1 VADEFADGDASQP
14 RRPPPKLLLVEDDV
28 TSATRLSQLLAE
40 DGYIIEWVSNARDA
54 THRLGTGVRPDA
66 ILLDYKLPHGD
77 GVVLARTARAHWPDV
92 PVLFVTS
99 YPEVVQREPPLDPPA
114 LLLSKPVAYNEL
126 LTALHSVLAGV
137 Q

>member
-1 VADEFADGDASQP
+1 VADEFTKGDVAQQQRP
-14 RRPPPKLLLVEDDV
+14 RPRLLLVEDDV

-40 DGYIIEWVSNARDA
+40 DGYIIEWVSDARDA
-54 THRLGTGVRPDA
+54 THRLGSGFRPDA

-77 GVVLARTARAHWPDV
+77 GMVLARAARAQWPAV
-92 PVLFVTS
+92 PVIFVTS

-114 LLLSKPVAYNEL
+114 LLLSKPVAYDEL
-126 LTALHSVLAGV
+126 LTALNSLLMGA